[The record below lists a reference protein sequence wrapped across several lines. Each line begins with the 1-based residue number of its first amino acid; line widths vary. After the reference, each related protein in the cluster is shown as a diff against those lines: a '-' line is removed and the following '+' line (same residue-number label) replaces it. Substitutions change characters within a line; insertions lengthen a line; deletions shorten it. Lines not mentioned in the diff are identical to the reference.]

1 MKTLLPAWLL
11 IAPLFAGQSGTP
23 APDPFLLW
31 LDRIAQ
37 QQLDQRERTI
47 AAIHDKAAADHR
59 REYVRAKLMEIL
71 GGLPAYN
78 GPLNA
83 RVTGEI
89 RADGY
94 TIEKVLFESLPG
106 FYVTGNAYRPVQPGR
121 YPGVLIPIGHTQEGK
136 PEGQV
141 VAANLAKLGFVAF
154 AYDPIAQG
162 EREQTYLAQLGR
174 PLSGGAGNEHL
185 ELGARCL
192 LAGQSVARYFIN
204 DARRSLDYLASRAD
218 VDPARLGVTGC
229 SGGGCITTYIAALD
243 PRLKAAA
250 PGCFIN
256 TFRKLFTGPTADSE
270 MSLPAYLVNG
280 LDITDLMEL
289 PAPLPWLLMATTED
303 YFTPEGA
310 RPVYEEAKRFYG
322 LYGAEERMQFFVGQ
336 GPHGT
341 PKESREAIYAWMTRW
356 LKDGRGETSDRP
368 VKEYTN
374 LELRVTRTG
383 NVEGEPGSRKLYEII
398 RDEMKTRVQP
408 RPLQELQAELRRL
421 GVPSTGAAPVV
432 QVKGESGGSGYR
444 VQQLAFESEPGVEL
458 VAKLY
463 LPDGQ
468 GRKPAVVVVEEKRL
482 PVPLYVQRSQSTA
495 AVAEAMVR
503 AGAVVL
509 ELTPRDSPD
518 AVDGRPF
525 LGNWLTN
532 ERVDLIGR
540 NLAGMR
546 AHDILRGVDLLAARP
561 EVDPAQIRG
570 YARGVKGFWMLLAA
584 AGDARLARLWLDR
597 TPWSLR
603 AALDGPMTNNL
614 FEALVPG
621 FALHWDFADLLKLI
635 GDRLVLRTDPTN
647 WMNQVV
653 DAGPE
658 FRYRYVG
665 EPDTTYVAE
674 LLRK

>member
-1 MKTLLPAWLL
+1 MRQS
-11 IAPLFAGQSGTP
+11 FAGQTGTP

-37 QQLDQRERTI
+37 QQLDQRERAI
-47 AAIHDKAAADHR
+47 AAIHDKAAADRR

-71 GGLPAYN
+71 GGLPNYD

-94 TIEKVLFESLPG
+94 AIEKVLFESLPG
-106 FYVTGNAYRPVQPGR
+106 FYVTGNVYRPGHPGR

-141 VAANLAKLGFVAF
+141 VAANLAKLGFVAL
-154 AYDPIAQG
+154 AYDPIGQG
-162 EREQTYLAQLGR
+162 EREQTYLPQLGR

-192 LAGQSVARYFIN
+192 LSGQSVARYFIN
-204 DARRSLDYLASRAD
+204 DARRALDYLSSRAD

-243 PRLKAAA
+243 PRIKAAA
-250 PGCFIN
+250 PGCYIN

-270 MSLPAYLVNG
+270 MSLPAFLVNG
-280 LDITDLMEL
+280 LDITDLVEL

-303 YFTPEGA
+303 YFTPAGA
-310 RPVYEEAKRFYG
+310 RPVYEEARRLYG
-322 LYGAEERMQFFVGQ
+322 LYGAEERVQFFVGQ

-368 VKEYTN
+368 VKEFTN

-383 NVEGEPGSRKLYEII
+383 NVEGEAGSRKLYEII
-398 RDEMKTRVQP
+398 REEMRTRLQP
-408 RPLQELQAELRRL
+408 RSVSDLQNELRRL
-421 GVPSTGAAPVV
+421 GVPSAGPAPAV
-432 QVKGESGGSGYR
+432 QVREESSVSGYR
-444 VQQLAFESEPGVEL
+444 VEQLALESEPGVEIA
-458 VAKLY
+458 AKLY
-463 LPDGQ
+463 LPGGP
-468 GRKPAVVVVEEKRL
+468 GRKPAVVMVEEKRL
-482 PVPLYVQRSQSTA
+482 PVPLHVTRSQSTA
-495 AVAEAMVR
+495 ALAEAIVR

-518 AVDGRPF
+518 AIDGRPF

-532 ERVDLIGR
+532 ERVDLVGR
-540 NLAGMR
+540 NLVGMR
-546 AHDILRGVDLLAARP
+546 AHDILRGVDLLASRP

-570 YARGVKGFWMLLAA
+570 YARGVKGFWLLLAA
-584 AGDARLARLWLDR
+584 AADVRLTRLWLDR

-603 AALDGPMTNNL
+603 AAFDGPMTNNL
-614 FEALVPG
+614 FDAMIPG
-621 FALHWDFADLLKLI
+621 FALHWDFPDLLKLI
-635 GDRLVLRTDPTN
+635 GDRPVLRTDPTN

-653 DAGPE
+653 DAGPG

-665 EPDTTYVAE
+665 EPDAAYVAE